1 MFKKVFCD
9 ANVLIDICDL
19 KRPNYEQSYKLV
31 SYLLKNDVK
40 IYTSCDLITTIYY
53 ILSKQDKQKALS
65 NIEDINK
72 MCTIIEFSN
81 KEVLQTCKLMKEN
94 HKFKDLEDT
103 LQYILA
109 KKQKCD
115 LIISN
120 DKNFASEDIKVLTS
134 EKFLELYYTKI

>member
-1 MFKKVFCD
+1 MYKKVFCD

-19 KRPNYEQSYKLV
+19 KRPNYEESYKLV
-31 SYLLKNDVK
+31 SYLLQNDIK

-53 ILSKQDKQKALS
+53 ILSKDNKEKALFS
-65 NIEDINK
+65 IEDINSF
-72 MCTIIEFSN
+72 CHIIEFSN
-81 KEVLQTCKLMKEN
+81 KEVSQTCELMKKN
-94 HKFKDLEDT
+94 SKFKDLEDSI
-103 LQYILA
+103 QYILA

-134 EKFLELYYTKI
+134 KEFLELYL

>member
-1 MFKKVFCD
+1 MYKKIFCD

-19 KRPNYEQSYKLV
+19 KRPNYEKSYKLV
-31 SYLLKNDVK
+31 SYLLQNDIK

-53 ILSKQDKQKALS
+53 ILSKDDKEKALS
-65 NIEDINK
+65 NIEDINSF
-72 MCTIIEFSN
+72 CHIIEFSN

-94 HKFKDLEDT
+94 SKYKDLEDT
-103 LQYILA
+103 IQYILA

-134 EKFLELYYTKI
+134 KKFLELYL